1 MVYHRMMVMVINV
14 VVMVMVIFLLCLC
27 HKLWPRQSVCH
38 RFWHP
43 GHKKVTLV
51 MIYLTFVCRRNQKR
65 TQICHCEESM
75 WLVFYT
81 LLETVMVIMVMVLM
95 VVLMVIMPIV
105 LIVVLMLRITKAH
118 QNLSPACEGGDM
130 EGNVGE
136 NEQGVGVLRKLLQPG
151 HVVLTSE
158 GQVDQE
164 AKIFR

>member
-1 MVYHRMMVMVINV
+1 
-14 VVMVMVIFLLCLC
+14 
-27 HKLWPRQSVCH
+27 
-38 RFWHP
+38 
-43 GHKKVTLV
+43 
-51 MIYLTFVCRRNQKR
+51 
-65 TQICHCEESM
+65 M

-81 LLETVMVIMVMVLM
+81 LLETMMVIMVMVLM

-164 AKIFR
+164 AEIVR